1 MSKISKSD
9 RIAVIAGED
18 SLPQQ
23 IYKKCMDDGVPCF
36 VICVKGNSNSKL
48 YKKEDSTIL
57 PIVSI
62 SKILNA
68 LKAFGATKVILA
80 GKVRRVK
87 LSKLLLD
94 IKGIKLFAKIM
105 RSGVSDDALLSAIVD
120 FVENEGF
127 KVIPAD
133 SIVNDIFASK
143 GSITKNKPT
152 SQELDDINR
161 GKKILHDISKHDMG
175 QALVIQSG
183 LVLGVEAAEGTDELI
198 TRCGSIQQKIDERPV
213 LIKRMKVDQS
223 DRIDTPCIGTR
234 TISNL
239 SEANF
244 SGVAIEANKTYILDK
259 KETIALAD
267 KLKIF
272 IYGF

>member
-1 MSKISKSD
+1 MSKILKDD

-23 IYKKCMDDGVPCF
+23 IYKKCSDDGIPCF
-36 VICVKGNSNSKL
+36 VICIKGNSNSKL
-48 YKKEDSTIL
+48 YKDEDCAIL
-57 PIVSI
+57 PIIAV

-68 LKAFGATKVILA
+68 LKTFGATKVILA

-94 IKGIKLFAKIM
+94 MKGIKLFAKIM

-120 FVENEGF
+120 FIEDEGF

-133 SIVNDIFASK
+133 SVVKDIFACK
-143 GSITKNKPT
+143 GHITKNKPNR
-152 SQELDDINR
+152 QELDDINR

-198 TRCGSIQQKIDERPV
+198 ARCGSIQQKIDDRPV
-213 LIKRMKVDQS
+213 LIKRMKVDQN
-223 DRIDTPCIGTR
+223 DRIDTPCIGTT
-234 TISNL
+234 TIRNL
-239 SEANF
+239 SNSNF

-259 KETIALAD
+259 EETIALAD
-267 KLKIF
+267 ELKIF